1 MDILYSSRVDWE
13 CRYIVHFL
21 NSPPPPPHTQ
31 PPKGPPTLD
40 TLLDV
45 GLDSEIF
52 KDLGAKLLSP
62 DKMNEVSNL
71 NEMFQAWLSEGQ
83 VSWEHLAEA
92 LDGIDGQAD
101 SAAKVR
107 KLYQCC

>member
-1 MDILYSSRVDWE
+1 
-13 CRYIVHFL
+13 
-21 NSPPPPPHTQ
+21 
-31 PPKGPPTLD
+31 
-40 TLLDV
+40 
-45 GLDSEIF
+45 
-52 KDLGAKLLSP
+52 
-62 DKMNEVSNL
+62 MNEVSNL

>member
-1 MDILYSSRVDWE
+1 MDALQD
-13 CRYIVHFL
+13 L
-21 NSPPPPPHTQ
+21 
-31 PPKGPPTLD
+31 
-40 TLLDV
+40 

-62 DKMNEVSNL
+62 DKMNEITNL
-71 NEMFQAWLSEGQ
+71 NEMFQAWINEGQ
-83 VSWEHLAEA
+83 VSWERLAEA

-101 SAAKVR
+101 VAAKVR